1 MTLDPVHFDGIT
13 RLAGRI
19 QQDVD
24 ASDHREFAD
33 TVWKEWLDP
42 LREGGDIIVEPLDER
57 RRRRIDIE
65 DAALMDAPFATQHGL
80 DSGTVNPTTFKNGVV
95 LDVAQAAMS
104 ASPSDLDLHR
114 ARTVVAT
121 VHTNDAAVTLNE
133 DWTMFDEGYTR
144 GRILHAPRVSQY
156 ESTVV
161 HELALYLAESEHAR
175 TQAEVVDDLLV
186 MDGPIY
192 PKGLLNWANR
202 EPELA
207 DLLAEDER
215 PRDVIENYVRLV
227 ESFVERDVPLVG
239 FVKSPITR
247 AITRTVRNERGNA
260 PWVNDAAFFSQ
271 VLERRARD
279 GGADP
284 ETESD
289 ADLGPGAGRLTDELT
304 FTNWFVSRGGADRAL
319 STLGD
324 AFGIERRL
332 DPAAYEVTFAALY
345 DPRTDLVYRVE
356 APAVFTRD
364 PETRERLLMAMLQG
378 VAVQRG
384 PPPAVGKADDLA
396 RIGRAETSAL
406 QTALERTF
414 DTERDADYDDERW
427 GLVE

>member
-24 ASDHREFAD
+24 ASDHRAFAE
-33 TVWKEWLDP
+33 TVWEGWLSP
-42 LREGGDIIVEPLDER
+42 LRDGDDVIVEPLGER

-65 DAALMDAPFATQHGL
+65 GAALMESPFETQHGL

-104 ASPSDLDLHR
+104 AVPSDLDLHR

-144 GRILHAPRVSQY
+144 GRILHAPRVSRY
-156 ESTVV
+156 ETAVV

-175 TQAEVVDDLLV
+175 TQAEVVEDLLV

-227 ESFVERDVPLVG
+227 ESFVSREVPLVG

-260 PWVNDAAFFSQ
+260 PWVNDASFFSQ
-271 VLERRARD
+271 VLERREEREE
-279 GGADP
+279 GF
-284 ETESD
+284 E
-289 ADLGPGAGRLTDELT
+289 RLTNELT

-324 AFGIERRL
+324 AFGIDRRL
-332 DPAAYEVTFAALY
+332 DPEAYEVTFAAIY

-364 PETRERLLMAMLQG
+364 EDLRERLLMQLLQG

-384 PPPAVGKADDLA
+384 PPPAVQKADDLA

-414 DTERDADYDDERW
+414 DTERDTDYNDERW
-427 GLVE
+427 GVMD

>member
-13 RLAGRI
+13 QLAGRI

-24 ASDHREFAD
+24 ASDHRAFAE
-33 TVWKEWLDP
+33 TVWSEWLDP
-42 LREGGDIIVEPLDER
+42 LRDGGDAIVEPLGEQ

-65 DAALMDAPFATQHGL
+65 DAALMDAPFETQHGL

-104 ASPSDLDLHR
+104 AVPSDLDLHR

-175 TQAEVVDDLLV
+175 MQAEVVDDLLV

-247 AITRTVRNERGNA
+247 VITRTVRNERGNA

-271 VLERRARD
+271 VLERREERGD
-279 GGADP
+279 G
-284 ETESD
+284 TE
-289 ADLGPGAGRLTDELT
+289 RLTDHLT

-319 STLGD
+319 STLDD
-324 AFGIERRL
+324 AFGIDRRL
-332 DPAAYEVTFAALY
+332 DPEAYEVTFVALY
-345 DPRTDLVYRVE
+345 DPRSDLVYRVE

-364 PETRERLLMAMLQG
+364 EDLRERLLLQVLQG

-396 RIGRAETSAL
+396 RIGRAETTAL

-414 DTERDADYDDERW
+414 ETERDTDYNDDRW
-427 GLVE
+427 GVMD